1 MPSRRRARASATL
14 ATLACALLF
23 VASAS
28 RARAHD
34 DAWLDVLDDD
44 DAEPRDDFHGF
55 EFDDDDARD
64 ATGDFGLARDDGVED
79 DAFDAFDAFDADE
92 AAVMAELREAMATTG
107 DGARD
112 ASVVEDVGAGAEA
125 EAEETVSVEEA
136 PVGMEPV
143 EVSDD
148 VDFFDE
154 SWVAEAPPPAVEVSG
169 EAAADDVDES
179 PPTPEQSDE
188 ASDAVHDAR
197 EEEENI
203 EPEAPMTTDDV
214 PAEEETVE
222 SAAPMTTDDAL
233 EEENVA
239 SEVSTTTHDASEEDA
254 SAVQTSEDVDESI
267 LEFVDEDEEET
278 KPAAKSGFVSSFFN
292 RLTANNMPE
301 DKVDESDEN
310 ESTQLDV
317 DASVS
322 DPELEPAESIPEP
335 ELTPEPVQEPVRADA
350 AEVEPTVVPDAVE
363 EVPKVVDEQ
372 HDERRKLLE
381 APNQHEPYV
390 EPPPTRPKIVYVG
403 GYYKRS
409 NPWAKGPRVKA
420 VD

>member
-34 DAWLDVLDDD
+34 DAWLDALDDD

-64 ATGDFGLARDDGVED
+64 ATGDVGLARDDDVED
-79 DAFDAFDAFDADE
+79 DAFDAFDADE

-112 ASVVEDVGAGAEA
+112 ASVVEGVDAGAEE

-154 SWVAEAPPPAVEVSG
+154 SWVAAAPAPAVEVSG

-188 ASDAVHDAR
+188 ASNAVDDAR

-214 PAEEETVE
+214 PEEEENVE
-222 SAAPMTTDDAL
+222 PEAPMTTDDAR

-239 SEVSTTTHDASEEDA
+239 SKVSTQTHDAPEEDA
-254 SAVQTSEDVDESI
+254 SAVQTSEDVEEST

-278 KPAAKSGFVSSFFN
+278 KPAAKSGFMSSFFN
-292 RLTANNMPE
+292 RLTVNDIPE
-301 DKVDESDEN
+301 EILDESDED

-317 DASVS
+317 DVSVGE
-322 DPELEPAESIPEP
+322 PEIELAESVPEP
-335 ELTPEPVQEPVRADA
+335 EVTPEPVQEPVRADA
-350 AEVEPTVVPDAVE
+350 AAVEPAVVPDAVD

-390 EPPPTRPKIVYVG
+390 EPPPTRQKIVYVG